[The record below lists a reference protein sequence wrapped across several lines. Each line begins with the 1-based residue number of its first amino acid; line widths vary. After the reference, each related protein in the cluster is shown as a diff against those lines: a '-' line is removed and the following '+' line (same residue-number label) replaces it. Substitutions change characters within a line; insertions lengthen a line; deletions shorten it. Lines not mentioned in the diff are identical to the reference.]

1 VLGLTDCDP
10 KIIIEENMTTNLISP
25 RHRRKHIGEFDAPI
39 ADHPVMMKVNQ
50 RRAIAITLAA
60 EELLSKKG
68 FQNTI
73 THDLT
78 YAVGVN
84 EKRIELFVRRHKKHP
99 FDLLKLY
106 GADITS
112 VELLTRNAVRFLEAT
127 SFDVSDSVC
136 EAAAKG
142 GPEAARKILYSK
154 AHQLAF

>member
-1 VLGLTDCDP
+1 M
-10 KIIIEENMTTNLISP
+10 EENMTTHLISP
-25 RHRRKHIGEFDAPI
+25 RHRRKRIGEFDAPI
-39 ADHPVMMKVNQ
+39 ADHPVMKRINQ

-73 THDLT
+73 NHDLT
-78 YAVGVN
+78 FPAGIS
-84 EKRIELFVRRHKKHP
+84 EKRIKLFVRRHKKYP
-99 FDLLKLY
+99 LDLLKLY
-106 GADITS
+106 GINTTA
-112 VELLTRNAVRFLEAT
+112 VELLTRNAVGFLETT